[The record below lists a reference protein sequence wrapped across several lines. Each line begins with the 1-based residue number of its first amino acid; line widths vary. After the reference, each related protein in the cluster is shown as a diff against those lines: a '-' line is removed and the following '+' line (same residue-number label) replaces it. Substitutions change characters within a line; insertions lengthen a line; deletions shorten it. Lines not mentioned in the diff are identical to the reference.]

1 MVFSFAPLIP
11 PKDLVGCHQQ
21 ARLQRS
27 ESVFDKS
34 SLAQPAARV
43 PNLTRAN
50 MPVAQPAENSTTLR
64 SQKQIFP
71 LRLWWYNL
79 EVMTGRATIHVGLN
93 AHLLSRQAGYRRGGI
108 HNYIQQLLH
117 HLPAADPS
125 LQVTVFT
132 SQRREGHETTPDA
145 FEWRTS
151 RWSTDRPWVRI
162 AWEQLVQPWALVR
175 AGVHLVHALA
185 FVSPLVTT
193 VPAVITV
200 HDLSFLRFPER
211 FRPANRLY
219 LSTLTRLSCRRAR
232 RVIAVSQATADEVV
246 RLLDVPVD
254 RVDVVP
260 HGVEHTRF
268 RLLPSALVEAFRREK
283 GLPERFVLFVGTLEP
298 RKNLITLVEAF
309 ARMQAVRDKVRLV
322 IAGGKGWYYQEIFKR
337 VEELGLGK
345 AVYWVGFV
353 PGAELPLWYNAA
365 TVFVYPSL
373 YEGFGMPL
381 LEAMACGTPV
391 IASATS
397 SLPEV
402 VGDAGLLVTPHDV
415 TGLADNMERLLVD
428 TGWQAEL
435 SQRGRARASTF
446 TWDATAQATVA
457 SYRRALVVDA
467 A

>member
-1 MVFSFAPLIP
+1 M
-11 PKDLVGCHQQ
+11 GCHQQ

-27 ESVFDKS
+27 ESVFDMS
-34 SLAQPAARV
+34 FLAQPVARV
-43 PNLTRAN
+43 PGITRAKE
-50 MPVAQPAENSTTLR
+50 PVAQPAQNSTTLR

-71 LRLWWYNL
+71 LCLWWYNL
-79 EVMTGRATIHVGLN
+79 GVMTGRATIHVGLN

-108 HNYIQQLLH
+108 HNYIQQLLG

-125 LQVTVFT
+125 LRVTVFT
-132 SQRREGHETTPDA
+132 SQKREGQKNGPDA
-145 FEWRTS
+145 LDWRTS
-151 RWSTDRPWVRI
+151 RWSTGRPWVRI
-162 AWEQLVQPWALVR
+162 AWEQLVQPWALLR
-175 AGVHLVHALA
+175 AGVDLLHGLA

-211 FRPANRLY
+211 FRPANRFY
-219 LSTLTRLSCRRAR
+219 LSMLSRLSCRRAR

-246 RLLDVPVD
+246 HLLDVPAD

-268 RLLPSALVEAFRREK
+268 RPLSSTQVEAFRREK

-309 ARMQAVRDKVRLV
+309 ARTQAVQGKAHLM
-322 IAGGKGWYYQEIFKR
+322 IAGGQGWYYQEIFKR

-345 AVYWVGFV
+345 AVHWVGYV
-353 PGAELPLWYNAA
+353 PDAELPLWYNAA

-397 SLPEV
+397 CFPEV
-402 VGDAGLLVTPHDV
+402 VGQAGLLVSPQDV
-415 TGLADNMERLLVD
+415 AGLSDTMERLLAD

-435 SQRGRARASTF
+435 SQQGRKRAATF
-446 TWDATAQATVA
+446 TWAATAQATVA
-457 SYRRALVVDA
+457 SYRRALGVDA

>member
-1 MVFSFAPLIP
+1 
-11 PKDLVGCHQQ
+11 
-21 ARLQRS
+21 
-27 ESVFDKS
+27 
-34 SLAQPAARV
+34 
-43 PNLTRAN
+43 
-50 MPVAQPAENSTTLR
+50 
-64 SQKQIFP
+64 
-71 LRLWWYNL
+71 
-79 EVMTGRATIHVGLN
+79 
-93 AHLLSRQAGYRRGGI
+93 
-108 HNYIQQLLH
+108 
-117 HLPAADPS
+117 
-125 LQVTVFT
+125 
-132 SQRREGHETTPDA
+132 
-145 FEWRTS
+145 
-151 RWSTDRPWVRI
+151 
-162 AWEQLVQPWALVR
+162 
-175 AGVHLVHALA
+175 
-185 FVSPLVTT
+185 
-193 VPAVITV
+193 V

-246 RLLDVPVD
+246 RLLDIPAG

-260 HGVEHTRF
+260 HGVEHARF
-268 RLLPSALVEAFRREK
+268 RLLPSVQVEAFRREK

-309 ARMQAVRDKVRLV
+309 ARLQALWGTAHLV
-322 IAGGKGWYYQEIFKR
+322 IAGGKGWYYQEIFER

-345 AVYWVGFV
+345 AVHWVGFV

-402 VGDAGLLVTPHDV
+402 VGDAGLLVPPHDV
-415 TGLADNMERLLVD
+415 TELADTLERLLVD
-428 TGWQAEL
+428 ADWQAEL

-446 TWDATAQATVA
+446 TWDATAHATVA
-457 SYRRALVVDA
+457 CYRRALVADA